1 MLDIFGKIGDA
12 VSGLVT
18 GVFTGI
24 DSIHTSEDEK
34 LKAKTEIL
42 SAEAAFRIQMATLST
57 EIVRIQA
64 DVIKAEITSKRW
76 LAAVWRPILMLS
88 FGFVILYSVI
98 APSLGAAPVD
108 LSGIPERFWSLMT
121 VGIGGYVGGRTIE
134 KVTPA
139 IVEGLKKMR
148 G

>member
-34 LKAKTEIL
+34 LKAKAEIL
-42 SAEAAFRIQMATLST
+42 SAEAAFRVQMATLST
-57 EIVRIQA
+57 EIVKIQA
-64 DVIKAEITSKRW
+64 DVIMAEVNSKHT
-76 LAAVWRPILMLS
+76 LAAIWRPILMLA
-88 FGFVILYSVI
+88 FGFTILYSAV
-98 APSLGAAPVD
+98 APAFGAPPVD
-108 LSGIPERFWSLMT
+108 MGGVPDKMWTLMT

-134 KVTPA
+134 KVAPA
-139 IVEGLKKMR
+139 IVEGLAKMKS
-148 G
+148 